1 MILRGSG
8 SVVPP
13 SQDPK
18 AQGQQHWL
26 QTKFRTGNSLK
37 KEILFRPGKDVHRHS
52 PISVEMTAT
61 KEGGRLWFGKSSWAM
76 QDEKIDAWL
85 KRHFSRHHLHPN

>member
-1 MILRGSG
+1 M
-8 SVVPP
+8 
-13 SQDPK
+13 
-18 AQGQQHWL
+18 
-26 QTKFRTGNSLK
+26 K

-52 PISVEMTAT
+52 PISVEMTAA

-85 KRHFSRHHLHPN
+85 KRHLNRPSIQPRSQQKSRGSLRIIIALWFKMAAVGAPQKVSSPS